1 MPMSPRLF
9 FRSYV
14 EVTYHISHWQY
25 FANVCRPCAQNVGTA
40 WMTRDWQLYC
50 ALPLQN
56 AAFWRF
62 QKSRGLH
69 LPVAKFLF
77 LNSKGQSC
85 YPYDLWWFCCRF
97 DPAHW
102 QRLHIDRDVWWV
114 LRESMFHR
122 SNIQWRHHNTTT
134 FKNFKY
140 ATGHQKNTCGWA
152 ASWLRN
158 AFGFSNVE
166 PSWICWTTI

>member
-69 LPVAKFLF
+69 LPVAKLLF

-85 YPYDLWWFCCRF
+85 YPMISGDFVVDLI
-97 DPAHW
+97 
-102 QRLHIDRDVWWV
+102 LHMDRDCTLIETCDEFFRSRCFIDRTFS
-114 LRESMFHR
+114 EG
-122 SNIQWRHHNTTT
+122 TTT
-134 FKNFKY
+134 PP
-140 ATGHQKNTCGWA
+140 
-152 ASWLRN
+152 
-158 AFGFSNVE
+158 
-166 PSWICWTTI
+166 PSKTSSAQQDIRRIHVVGPLHG